1 MHVELSVPMVNQV
14 QIRILLLGYQLFPF
28 LPSLHLLSY
37 SLMQEKVLESMVPK
51 GELVE
56 RRLLDY

>member
-14 QIRILLLGYQLFPF
+14 QIRILLQGYQLFPF
-28 LPSLHLLSY
+28 LPSLHQLGY